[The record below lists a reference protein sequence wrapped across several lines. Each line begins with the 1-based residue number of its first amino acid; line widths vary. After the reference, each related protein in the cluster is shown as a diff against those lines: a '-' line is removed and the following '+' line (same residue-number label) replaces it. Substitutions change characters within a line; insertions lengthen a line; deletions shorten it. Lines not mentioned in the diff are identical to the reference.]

1 MAEERIAERV
11 DANLLDVTIEDLH
24 TIPKDLFDRKMT
36 KLKAKTDGRM
46 IIKEYPT
53 ATAHVGHFRALCDEL
68 RLKQDFVPDVI
79 FVDYINIC
87 LSSRLNANA
96 SAGSY
101 FYIKAIAE
109 EFRGLAVELDVP
121 MITAT
126 QVNRAGFTST
136 DFSLAD
142 TAESFGL
149 PATADLMF
157 GLFSTDELADLN
169 QFCVKQLKNRFDDPN
184 KIKRFVIGVDKP
196 KMKLYDVAESA
207 QKNLVDTGSSATTT
221 TQTANSDYQEP
232 RKYTGMT
239 V

>member
-1 MAEERIAERV
+1 
-11 DANLLDVTIEDLH
+11 
-24 TIPKDLFDRKMT
+24 
-36 KLKAKTDGRM
+36 
-46 IIKEYPT
+46 
-53 ATAHVGHFRALCDEL
+53 
-68 RLKQDFVPDVI
+68 
-79 FVDYINIC
+79 
-87 LSSRLNANA
+87 
-96 SAGSY
+96 
-101 FYIKAIAE
+101 
-109 EFRGLAVELDVP
+109 
-121 MITAT
+121 
-126 QVNRAGFTST
+126 
-136 DFSLAD
+136 
-142 TAESFGL
+142 
-149 PATADLMF
+149 MF